1 MMNFLRKQMKWV
13 MAIIVVAFLLSTF
26 LMYEGR
32 STRHTPTVNADGT
45 MSDYEVAQINGRSL
59 MRSELERRL
68 RDYLSS
74 YSSRSA
80 ESLDMPAIYQAVLN
94 QTILESQLAK
104 EVEDSGIRVSDAE
117 ADQAMKNQAD
127 MYYPTRETFYQ
138 ALANSGIKVEDYKR
152 NLARQ
157 IALER
162 LLSNVIGEV
171 EVSEDK
177 AVEFY
182 DTMKNLIYA
191 RPEGFMIH
199 AANFHKK
206 EDAEVLRGKLTA
218 GESWDVIVSNNEL
231 ASNDVINITR
241 EPVFLPSSALTTG
254 AFSIL
259 ASLDVGEVSPVF
271 EVTSDDFAVG
281 LKTQH
286 VEASVTPYDELS
298 SDIRTLLLQQEQR
311 KRVSEYEESLIK
323 KAQVVINDES
333 LFARTAVTSPD
344 ESMPEL
350 VINDIVEV
358 SADSEP
364 ETGKESESESGQES
378 KEEVKEEPKEE
389 TKEESVTEP
398 ETEEVKTEEPVKE
411 EAKTEDAATEAKA
424 EEPVKDEAKQEVK
437 PAETETE
444 GNKAEEPIREEPVT
458 LNEEA
463 KSEETSSSEEAKEA
477 EEPKTEEPITET
489 ETEEPATEAKT
500 EESVNE
506 EARTEEVK
514 PEEAITIETTETIPA
529 ESESESK
536 QQEETKPEETAEV
549 ADEAIEEA
557 VTEATTETVTEAS
570 PDVEGAAEKN

>member
-1 MMNFLRKQMKWV
+1 MMNFLRKQMKLV

-94 QTILESQLAK
+94 QAILESQIAK

-117 ADQAMKNQAD
+117 AEQAMKNYAD
-127 MYYPTRETFYQ
+127 AYFPTRETFYQ
-138 ALANSGIKVEDYKR
+138 ALANSGIRVEDYKR

-157 IALER
+157 MAVEQLI
-162 LLSNVIGEV
+162 SNAIGNV
-171 EVSEDK
+171 NVSEDK

-182 DTMKNLIYA
+182 DTMKNLIYV

-206 EDAEVLRGKLTA
+206 EDAEVLREKLVS
-218 GESWDVIVSNNEL
+218 GGSWDVIVSNDEL

-271 EVTSDDFAVG
+271 EVTSFDFAVG

-286 VEASVTPYDELS
+286 VETSVVPYNDVS
-298 SDIRTLLLQQEQR
+298 ADIKTLLLQQEQR
-311 KRVSEYEESLIK
+311 RRVSEYEESLIN
-323 KAQVVINDES
+323 KAQVTINDES
-333 LFARTAVTSPD
+333 LFARNTVTSPD
-344 ESMPEL
+344 ATVTMPDL
-350 VINDIVEV
+350 VIDDAATTSSDTKTETEAESKDESVPAIVIE
-358 SADSEP
+358 E
-364 ETGKESESESGQES
+364 K
-378 KEEVKEEPKEE
+378 KEEVKEEEPATETVSEE
-389 TKEESVTEP
+389 IKP
-398 ETEEVKTEEPVKE
+398 ETVIE
-411 EAKTEDAATEAKA
+411 EAKPEEAEQKTESATET
-424 EEPVKDEAKQEVK
+424 D
-437 PAETETE
+437 
-444 GNKAEEPIREEPVT
+444 
-458 LNEEA
+458 EA
-463 KSEETSSSEEAKEA
+463 KSETVSEEVKPT
-477 EEPKTEEPITET
+477 EPEQKTESESET
-489 ETEEPATEAKT
+489 
-500 EESVNE
+500 VI
-506 EARTEEVK
+506 EEVK
-514 PEEAITIETTETIPA
+514 PEETEQKTESEPEPAIEETKPEEAKPEEASTEPKA
-529 ESESESK
+529 EENAPVVESESV
-536 QQEETKPEETAEV
+536 QEETKPEE
-549 ADEAIEEA
+549 A
-557 VTEATTETVTEAS
+557 VTETTTETVTEAS